1 MLGEHHRLESHPIA
15 DEGGGTL
22 QWCRRLL
29 LFNAAR
35 YCSRRSGR
43 VESAIPYLAF
53 SGEGVIPLG
62 VPLDAAMAISSILES
77 RPR

>member
-15 DEGGGTL
+15 DEGGGTIVR
-22 QWCRRLL
+22 CHRLL

-53 SGEGVIPLG
+53 SGEGGYSPWSSLG
-62 VPLDAAMAISSILES
+62 CGYGYLFY
-77 RPR
+77 PRVSP